1 MSKTIDWPAIVALTR
16 EELQHG
22 FETFEAI
29 DFSEHDAAVV
39 ELEDK
44 LEELEKA
51 RSKELRRRIIRK
63 AEFDRS
69 YIRRAFNAGLSP
81 DGQAGHA
88 VPYNRMLLVL
98 SRQAQRDQVAYD
110 ALALHATVMMAD
122 GRPLVPELRMFLI
135 DVAQTKLVRPRR
147 SPGYK
152 IDTYYRNHVIYWVI
166 VALCEELNL
175 TATRNDEAR
184 KGQFSAC
191 DAVAEAMVAMRR
203 TPQSY
208 KHVKDIW
215 LLLNS
220 KQDQAGA

>member
-1 MSKTIDWPAIVALTR
+1 MSKTLDWPAIVALTR
-16 EELQHG
+16 DELQHG
-22 FETFEAI
+22 FKTFEAI
-29 DFSEHDAAVV
+29 DCNEHDSAVH
-39 ELEDK
+39 ELGNR
-44 LEELEKA
+44 LRALEKA
-51 RSKELRRRIIRK
+51 RPEELRRRIIRK
-63 AEFDRS
+63 AEFDLS
-69 YIRRAFNAGLSP
+69 YIRQAFSAGLSP

-98 SRQAQRDQVAYD
+98 SRQAQQDQVAYD
-110 ALALHATVMMAD
+110 ALALHATVIIAD

-135 DVAQTKLVRPRR
+135 DVVQTKLVRPKR
-147 SPGYK
+147 SRGYK
-152 IDTYYRNHVIYWVI
+152 IDTYYRNQVIYWVI
-166 VALCEELNL
+166 VALCEEFNL

-208 KHVKDIW
+208 KHIKDIW

-220 KQDQAGA
+220 TQDPAGA